1 MPRRKSAAYMSAGEQ
16 IAGTVLFVIYL
27 LVLPFVT
34 TPLFRLIGGLLG
46 VTISTGLQNI
56 LYYYILF
63 AATVIIFHGF
73 LGRTSRHFAE
83 NLGGACKFMAIGL
96 VALYG
101 LNELVYRLTRLVVSN
116 QTNLNDTTI
125 SAQIE
130 DAPHMTLLIVIFLA
144 PFVEEVLFR
153 GLVFGNLRRKSAA
166 VGYLVSCLLFAL
178 LHVWQFAVV
187 NRDITYFLLMLQ
199 YLVPGLVLAWVYD
212 RTGTLWTSIGL
223 HAAANAL
230 SDVYAM
236 GGEPRLAMNLL
247 AFPSCLPV
255 EAVGDILAGGADK
268 VAEAGAVIAGG
279 HSIEDQEPKY
289 GLCVTGFAH
298 PDAILTNSGAKE
310 GDVLLLTKPI
320 GIGILTSAMKADL
333 CSKES
338 TELAMRLMTTLNK
351 NGRDAMVKYRVHA
364 CTDVTGFALMGHL
377 LEMAQGSDLRAEVE
391 VSAVDLIPE
400 ALEFARMG
408 VLPAGMYRNRTFAEQ
423 WVDAG
428 QTEIA
433 VQDMLYDPQTSGGLL
448 MAVDPADADALL
460 AELKG
465 TVPSAQRVGVMRRYE
480 GGARIVLH

>member
-1 MPRRKSAAYMSAGEQ
+1 MRRSVRIPASAPPFGTGFALLRFRPAGRILAVDTGNAAAAGLSTYIFVPSRAPRGKVAQLRIFG
-16 IAGTVLFVIYL
+16 
-27 LVLPFVT
+27 
-34 TPLFRLIGGLLG
+34 
-46 VTISTGLQNI
+46 
-56 LYYYILF
+56 
-63 AATVIIFHGF
+63 ATVIIFHGF

-230 SDVYAM
+230 SAWT
-236 GGEPRLAMNLL
+236 L
-247 AFPSCLPV
+247 
-255 EAVGDILAGGADK
+255 
-268 VAEAGAVIAGG
+268 VA
-279 HSIEDQEPKY
+279 
-289 GLCVTGFAH
+289 
-298 PDAILTNSGAKE
+298 
-310 GDVLLLTKPI
+310 
-320 GIGILTSAMKADL
+320 
-333 CSKES
+333 
-338 TELAMRLMTTLNK
+338 
-351 NGRDAMVKYRVHA
+351 
-364 CTDVTGFALMGHL
+364 
-377 LEMAQGSDLRAEVE
+377 
-391 VSAVDLIPE
+391 
-400 ALEFARMG
+400 
-408 VLPAGMYRNRTFAEQ
+408 
-423 WVDAG
+423 
-428 QTEIA
+428 
-433 VQDMLYDPQTSGGLL
+433 
-448 MAVDPADADALL
+448 
-460 AELKG
+460 
-465 TVPSAQRVGVMRRYE
+465 
-480 GGARIVLH
+480 